1 VPLSCISRLVGL
13 LKSLCVEAYSNNSTL
28 PVFQYITTM
37 NGVHDFY
44 CSHRLSMLPIVKR
57 ASGGGKLQG
66 GELAERQHPITC
78 ASCRSIKFIDLPRES
93 LVAPSEETRHY
104 INGITLMVIP
114 RSSPYKLGCD
124 LCSVL
129 NTLHLNTRNTWVPK
143 AFNTVK
149 IPKNHPWEKLLRPTQ
164 ERDYLM
170 GLTILQGS
178 PSIFRGQRVPERY
191 DHHRAKVW
199 IKNCLRYHKRCR
211 TGNQIPS
218 QMRLMDC
225 YKKKIVK
232 ADPSSRWV
240 ALSYVWGP
248 DDASASTKRT
258 NNVGRYSWPSYI
270 PRTVADAMTV
280 TVDLGFRYL
289 WCDAYCIEQNNNAHK
304 ADQIRNMDK
313 IYRYAEFTIVST
325 GSSKHTGLP
334 GVNCDRQSQYKVFS
348 VDNRNVACLSRA
360 SMDAYTRLQSS
371 AWMKRGWT
379 FQESLMS
386 KRLLVFTDVEMS
398 FYCDTASWTESI
410 GGVEYIKDPS
420 RVIWDDW
427 GTKLSPVG
435 SVDRT
440 SSASYPESIFHRH
453 KNFMR
458 LVAQYSTRELR
469 YDSDALNA
477 FFGAIEYAIS
487 LYEAFVRHTLTSYP
501 YIQVLVRN
509 TALTLPYRWRAIL
522 TRSNGTCGPQRRVL
536 FSFIGLAIALS

>member
-1 VPLSCISRLVGL
+1 
-13 LKSLCVEAYSNNSTL
+13 
-28 PVFQYITTM
+28 
-37 NGVHDFY
+37 
-44 CSHRLSMLPIVKR
+44 
-57 ASGGGKLQG
+57 
-66 GELAERQHPITC
+66 
-78 ASCRSIKFIDLPRES
+78 
-93 LVAPSEETRHY
+93 
-104 INGITLMVIP
+104 
-114 RSSPYKLGCD
+114 
-124 LCSVL
+124 
-129 NTLHLNTRNTWVPK
+129 
-143 AFNTVK
+143 
-149 IPKNHPWEKLLRPTQ
+149 
-164 ERDYLM
+164 
-170 GLTILQGS
+170 
-178 PSIFRGQRVPERY
+178 
-191 DHHRAKVW
+191 
-199 IKNCLRYHKRCR
+199 
-211 TGNQIPS
+211 
-218 QMRLMDC
+218 MRLMDC

-258 NNVGRYSWPSYI
+258 NNVGRYLWPSYI

-334 GVNCDRQSQYKVFS
+334 GVDCDRQSQYKVFS
-348 VDNRNVACLSRA
+348 VDNRNIACLSRA

-379 FQESLMS
+379 FQECLMS

-410 GGVEYIKDPS
+410 GGVEHIKDPS

-440 SSASYPESIFHRH
+440 SSASYSDSIFHRH

-458 LVAQYSTRELR
+458 LVAQYSRRELHF
-469 YDSDALNA
+469 DSDALNA
-477 FFGAIEYAIS
+477 FLGVIEYAIS
-487 LYEAFVRHTLTSYP
+487 LYKAFVRHTLTSYT

-536 FSFIGLAIALS
+536 FSFIELAIALS